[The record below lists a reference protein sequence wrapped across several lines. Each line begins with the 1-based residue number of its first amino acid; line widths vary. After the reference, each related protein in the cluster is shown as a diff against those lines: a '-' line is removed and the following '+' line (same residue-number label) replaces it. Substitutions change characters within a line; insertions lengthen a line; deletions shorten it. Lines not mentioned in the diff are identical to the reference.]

1 MKKTFYSV
9 TYAVWESDFCREAW
23 FDNKSAAEDFAAHD
37 FRDAPVAHTYSKA
50 DSIRA
55 AEERVAATAAALIG

>member
-9 TYAVWESDFCREAW
+9 TYAVWGSSFCREAW
-23 FDNKSAAEDFAAHD
+23 FD
-37 FRDAPVAHTYSKA
+37 SKA

-55 AEERVAATAAALIG
+55 AEERVAATAAELIA

>member
-9 TYAVWESDFCREAW
+9 TYAVWGSSFCRESW
-23 FDNKSAAEDFAAHD
+23 FGSKAAADDFAAHD
-37 FRDAPVAHTYSKA
+37 YRDDPVAHTYSKT

-55 AEERVAATAAALIG
+55 ADDRVAATAAEVIG